1 MLEERKTEVLVSEQ
15 LRIIRREGK
24 ETGEK
29 RVEGRKPQ
37 LRE

>member
-1 MLEERKTEVLVSEQ
+1 M
-15 LRIIRREGK
+15 EGK

-29 RVEGRKPQ
+29 RVEGRKPR

>member
-1 MLEERKTEVLVSEQ
+1 MLKELETGVVVSEQ
-15 LRIIRREGK
+15 LRIIRREGA

>member
-1 MLEERKTEVLVSEQ
+1 M
-15 LRIIRREGK
+15 EGE

-29 RVEGRKPQ
+29 RVEGRKPR